1 MTQRSLTASRFL
13 GMLAA
18 VVGLFLAT
26 APLWAEPEPGEND
39 PLVAKM
45 VCLYL
50 EKGHLKQPEFDQ
62 KLADEVVHRFVK
74 DLDPT
79 KGYFLQSD
87 IDDFERDVP
96 GLATQLEKGDL
107 SFAYKVYRRL
117 VKRIGERL
125 PTIEELINAKHDYT
139 VKEYLSTDFDKIPW
153 AKDNTELRER
163 WRKRLKFDL
172 LAERL
177 GERESRADRENPPDG
192 DHTQGTKSE
201 KEKPLTEAEAR
212 EKVLKRYQS
221 VQRRWKQF
229 DNYDL
234 MELYLTDLTTSVDP
248 HSSYMSPNTV
258 DDFNIA
264 MRLHLEGIG
273 AVLRSENGQTIITEV
288 VPGGA
293 AGTDGRLKP
302 EDKIVGVA
310 QGDGQF
316 VDVVDMKLREVVKLI
331 RGHKGTKVQLK
342 VIPAGKIQPVI
353 IALTRQNIELKSQEA
368 RGEVVTAGKKEDG
381 TPYRIGVID
390 VPSFYSDSSEA
401 RSGGKGTSVTKD
413 VRRILENFNS
423 TGVDGVVLDLRRNGG
438 GALSEA
444 LSLTGLF
451 IDKGPVVQVKGSNGR
466 VSQRDDPEEGT
477 VYAGPVMVLI
487 SRFSASASEILAG
500 ALQDY
505 DRALIVGDPSTHG
518 KGTVQAV
525 LDLGDRFDANPPPK
539 LGALKLTVQQFY
551 RVNGDSTQNRG
562 VVADVIVPSLTEV
575 LSDGEKEL
583 EHALRFDRVA
593 PAEHEDL
600 HLVSPELK
608 AILQARSTERVKH
621 SKDFARL
628 AKVARLLREAK
639 ARKSIPL
646 NEKELKSQFAQEET
660 EKAEQKASGV
670 STSDNPRRE
679 AKYKFRRNFINNE
692 ILRIMEDFIQG
703 KKLLA
708 EK

>member
-1 MTQRSLTASRFL
+1 MTQRSFPASRL
-13 GMLAA
+13 LSILAA
-18 VVGLFLAT
+18 IAGLFLVT
-26 APLWAEPEPGEND
+26 ARVPAEPVPGRED
-39 PLVAKM
+39 PLVTKM
-45 VCLYL
+45 VSMYL
-50 EKGHLKQPEFDQ
+50 ERVHLKQPDFDQ
-62 KLADEVVHRFVK
+62 KLALELFHRFLK
-74 DLDPT
+74 DFDPT

-107 SFAYKVYRRL
+107 TFAYKVYNL
-117 VKRIGERL
+117 FIKRVAQRL
-125 PTIEELINAKHDYT
+125 PMIEELINAKHDYT
-139 VKEYLSTDFDKIPW
+139 VKEYLSTDFDKIPY
-153 AKDNTELRER
+153 AKDTAELRER
-163 WRKRLKFDL
+163 WRKRIKFDL

-177 GERESRADRENPPDG
+177 GEKTAPEAKNHKPDP
-192 DHTQGTKSE
+192 DHTQAQPAE
-201 KEKPLTEAEAR
+201 REKPVTEAEAR

-221 VQRRWKQF
+221 TLRRWKQF

-310 QGDGQF
+310 QGDGHW

-368 RGEVVTAGKKEDG
+368 RGEIIDAGKKEDG
-381 TPYRIGVID
+381 TPYKIGVID
-390 VPSFYSDSSEA
+390 VPSFYSDSAEA
-401 RSGGKGTSVTKD
+401 RSDGKGTSVTKD
-413 VRRILENFNS
+413 VRRILGGFNAK
-423 TGVDGVVLDLRRNGG
+423 GVDGVVLDLRRNGG

-451 IDKGPVVQVKGSNGR
+451 IDKGPVVQVKGSNGK

-477 VYAGPVMVLI
+477 VYAGPLMVLI

-505 DRALIVGDPSTHG
+505 DRALIVGDSSTHG

-525 LDLGDRFDANPPPK
+525 LDLGDRFDANPPPR

-562 VVADVIVPSLTEV
+562 VVADVIVPSLTEE
-575 LSDGEKEL
+575 LSAGEKEL
-583 EHALRFDRVA
+583 EHALAFDKVP

-608 AILQARSTERVKH
+608 AILQTRSTERVKH

-628 AKVARLLREAK
+628 AKVAALLKAAK
-639 ARKSIPL
+639 ARKTIPL
-646 NEKELKSQFAQEET
+646 NEKELKAQFQQEET
-660 EKAEQKASGV
+660 EKAEQKTSGV
-670 STSDNPRRE
+670 STSDTPRRE
-679 AKYKFRRNFINNE
+679 TKYKFRRNFINNE
-692 ILRIMEDFIQG
+692 ILRIMEDFLQS